1 MRGKFMSEVSVI
13 GLGPM
18 GVAMARTFLSA
29 GHKVTV
35 WNRTISKADDLLQV
49 GAIKAESAGDCIK
62 SSPLTVVC
70 LNNYE
75 TSGRLLERADANLEK
90 RTIVQL
96 GTGKPHEARRAADF
110 FASRQARYLD
120 GALLCAPDRVGTDQ
134 GMILIAGD
142 EAVWS
147 ANQPVLS
154 CLSSNIKFTGP
165 QIDTAKLLDFA
176 YLSQRL
182 GTFIGALQGVLLC
195 QAGGLDA
202 ETFAAT
208 VAADARTA
216 QLARVVQQASFDV
229 PVNSVEAW
237 AAGMEQLIGQA
248 HESGAN
254 AEVLEFFGALIERAN
269 ADGLGKEDFAAVIK
283 VISRTFRNPAHD

>member
-1 MRGKFMSEVSVI
+1 MSEVSVI

-29 GHKVTV
+29 GYKVTV
-35 WNRTISKADDLLQV
+35 WNRTISKADVLLQV
-49 GAIKAESAGDCIK
+49 GAIKAESAGDCVK
-62 SSPLTVVC
+62 RSPLTVIC

-75 TSGRLLERADANLEK
+75 TSVRLLESADANLDE

-96 GTGKPHEARRAADF
+96 GTGTPHEARRAADF
-110 FASRQARYLD
+110 FASRHARYLD
-120 GALLCAPDRVGTDQ
+120 GALLCSPERVGTDQ

-142 EAVWS
+142 EAVWN
-147 ANQPVLS
+147 ANQPVLR

-165 QIDTAKLLDFA
+165 QIDAAKLLDLA
-176 YLSQRL
+176 WLSQRL

-202 ETFAAT
+202 EAFAAT
-208 VAADARTA
+208 VAGDARTA

-229 PVNSVEAW
+229 PVNSVEVW
-237 AAGMEQLIGQA
+237 AAAMEHLIDQA

-254 AEVLEFFGALIERAN
+254 AEVLEFFGALIERAS
-269 ADGLGKEDFAAVIK
+269 ADGLGKEDIAAVIK
-283 VISRTFRNPAHD
+283 VISRTFRDRARDRSSR

>member
-1 MRGKFMSEVSVI
+1 MSEVSVI

-35 WNRTISKADDLLQV
+35 WNRTHSKADVLLKV
-49 GAIKAESAGDCIK
+49 GAIKTESVGDCVN

-70 LNNYE
+70 LNNYG
-75 TSGRLLERADANLEK
+75 TTGRLLERADANLGE

-96 GTGKPHEARRAADF
+96 GTGTPHEARQAADF
-110 FASRQARYLD
+110 FASRHASYLD
-120 GALLCAPDRVGTDQ
+120 GALLCSPERVGTEQ

-142 EAVWS
+142 ETVWS
-147 ANQPVLS
+147 ANQSVLR
-154 CLSSNIKFTGP
+154 CLSNNIKFTGP
-165 QIDTAKLLDFA
+165 QIDAAKLLDLA
-176 YLSQRL
+176 WLSQRL

-202 ETFAAT
+202 EAFAAT
-208 VAADARTA
+208 VAEDARTA
-216 QLARVVQQASFDV
+216 QLARVVQAASFDV
-229 PVNSVEAW
+229 PVNSVEVW
-237 AAGMEQLIGQA
+237 AAAMEHLVDQA

-254 AEVLEFFGALIERAN
+254 AEVLEFFGALIGRAS
-269 ADGLGKEDFAAVIK
+269 ADGLGKEDIASVIK
-283 VISRTFRNPAHD
+283 VISRTFQNRNS